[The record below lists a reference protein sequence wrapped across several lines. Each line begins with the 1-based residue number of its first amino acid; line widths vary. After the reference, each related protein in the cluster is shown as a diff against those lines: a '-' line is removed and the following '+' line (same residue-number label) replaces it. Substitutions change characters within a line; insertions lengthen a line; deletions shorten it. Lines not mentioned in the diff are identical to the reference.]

1 MDAIAKSGAESL
13 DKFIFRRAPQSAS
26 VLVPHEMLRFRNR
39 YLEAKKSNDIRAGG
53 TTMKEAPLWAPSGK
67 NLTTPEAYIKI
78 SNAVKPDILQLLS
91 DYDIDYRTSISKKRY
106 EKAIKRTESWVEKQ
120 LELDDYTPKLVPLIC
135 HPDIA
140 TFSKFFLFYFQ
151 TTIVSHNF

>member
-13 DKFIFRRAPQSAS
+13 DKFIFRRAPQSPS

-67 NLTTPEAYIKI
+67 NLTTPEAYMHI

-120 LELDDYTPKLVPLIC
+120 LELDDETPKLVPLIC

-140 TFSKFFLFYFQ
+140 IFSKFFFR
-151 TTIVSHNF
+151 TTVVSHDF